1 MRPLRIPEIGRL
13 NHNISGDATAFL
25 QKYCII
31 FGQPPQAEPL
41 FSVGCYFYTHFKE
54 DSRMKRPNGTGT
66 IVKLPGKRRKPYAI
80 RISDGVTI
88 SQAGRVVQKRKYVEY
103 FKTAREAQEYLD
115 RYNGT
120 EDMTEKVKM
129 SSKKDNPTFATVYEE
144 LISYM
149 EDRPKKMSDSFYKS
163 LNSAYN
169 NLSGLHK
176 IKFKNI
182 DYEILQKE
190 IAKNKSLSQSALNNI
205 KNLLRKM
212 YKQALK
218 KKYVAED
225 LSVLCD
231 YDFKKTGLD
240 IHSPFSRNEIQ
251 AIYDDVPSEERDM
264 LLILLYTGIRA
275 QELLMLETSNVYL
288 DERYFITGVKTA
300 AGKNRIIPIHNDIL
314 PIVQTHFDPNR
325 YYYWDVQGSQRIYQ
339 TLRWRFDRYLKK
351 MGLNHLP
358 HDTRHTTATLMH
370 DCNMPEMYIK
380 LILGHRIDDITQKVY
395 IHTTPDRLVTEM
407 NKVNF
412 R

>member
-1 MRPLRIPEIGRL
+1 
-13 NHNISGDATAFL
+13 
-25 QKYCII
+25 
-31 FGQPPQAEPL
+31 
-41 FSVGCYFYTHFKE
+41 
-54 DSRMKRPNGTGT
+54 MKRPNGTGT

-190 IAKNKSLSQSALNNI
+190 IAKNKSLSQSSLNNI

-314 PIVQTHFDPNR
+314 PIMQAHFDPNR

-370 DCNMPEMYIK
+370 NCGMPEMYIK

>member
-1 MRPLRIPEIGRL
+1 MLQHSTKNIVSSPGSHRKRNYCSLPAVIFIPI
-13 NHNISGDATAFL
+13 
-25 QKYCII
+25 
-31 FGQPPQAEPL
+31 
-41 FSVGCYFYTHFKE
+41 FKE
-54 DSRMKRPNGTGT
+54 DNRMKRPNGTGT

-190 IAKNKSLSQSALNNI
+190 IAKNKSLSQSSLNNI

-370 DCNMPEMYIK
+370 DCGMPEMYIK

>member
-1 MRPLRIPEIGRL
+1 
-13 NHNISGDATAFL
+13 
-25 QKYCII
+25 
-31 FGQPPQAEPL
+31 
-41 FSVGCYFYTHFKE
+41 
-54 DSRMKRPNGTGT
+54 MKRPNGTGT

-103 FKTAREAQEYLD
+103 FKTAREAQRYLD

-190 IAKNKSLSQSALNNI
+190 IAKKKSLSQSSFNNI

-251 AIYDDVPSEERDM
+251 AIYDDV
-264 LLILLYTGIRA
+264 
-275 QELLMLETSNVYL
+275 
-288 DERYFITGVKTA
+288 
-300 AGKNRIIPIHNDIL
+300 
-314 PIVQTHFDPNR
+314 
-325 YYYWDVQGSQRIYQ
+325 
-339 TLRWRFDRYLKK
+339 
-351 MGLNHLP
+351 
-358 HDTRHTTATLMH
+358 
-370 DCNMPEMYIK
+370 
-380 LILGHRIDDITQKVY
+380 
-395 IHTTPDRLVTEM
+395 LVRKEICC
-407 NKVNF
+407 
-412 R
+412 